1 MSEAIIYITP
11 ICPYCVQAKA
21 LLDKV
26 GIPYTTIDIATNAEL
41 RHEMVKLAGG
51 RTSVPQV
58 FIKGNHIGGFDD
70 LYALYQAG
78 GLKKYLPH

>member
-11 ICPYCVQAKA
+11 SCPYCIQAKT

-26 GIPYTTIDIATNAEL
+26 GIPYRTIDITTNEEL
-41 RHEMVKLAGG
+41 RPEMLSLSGG
-51 RTSVPQV
+51 RTSVPQI
-58 FIKGNHIGGFDD
+58 FIDGTHIGGFDD

-78 GLKKYLPH
+78 GLEKYLPH